1 MTGTVVNCLAIIA
14 GTLVGLLF
22 KRGIPENYKTTI
34 MQGISLAVI
43 IIGIKSALCS
53 DDLLIVIVSIAL
65 GSIIGEFLKIEDN
78 LGKLGLFLEKKIQ
91 RQSNNS
97 TNNSKGNFAK
107 GFVTATLIFCVG
119 SMAIVGSLESGLS
132 GNHQTLFA
140 KSILDGIA
148 SVIFASTLG
157 IGVAF
162 SALAVF
168 VYQGFI
174 TLSAGLIKPFLIE
187 SVIAQMSAT
196 GGILIMGIGFNL
208 SGIAKIKVGN
218 MLPGIFIPLLYY
230 MVRLMV
236 GL

>member
-1 MTGTVVNCLAIIA
+1 MTGTIVNCLAIIA
-14 GTLVGLLF
+14 GTLIGLLF

-34 MQGISLAVI
+34 MQGVSLAVI
-43 IIGIKSALCS
+43 VIGMKSSLGS
-53 DDLLIVIVSIAL
+53 DDFLIVIVSIAL

-78 LGKLGLFLEKKIQ
+78 LEKLGRFLEKKIQ
-91 RQSNNS
+91 RKS
-97 TNNSKGNFAK
+97 NNSKGNFAK

-119 SMAIVGSLESGLS
+119 SMAIVGALESGIS

-162 SALAVF
+162 SAFAVF
-168 VYQGFI
+168 IYQGLI
-174 TLSAGLIKPFLIE
+174 TMSAGLIQPFLIE
-187 SVIAQMSAT
+187 AVIAQMSAT

-218 MLPGIFIPLLYY
+218 MLPAVFIPLLYY